1 MNKAYNRINWEN
13 YPSMDTPL
21 NEQNLNRMDGSLDEI
36 DNRVITLDTTKA
48 TKEEVSPLI
57 KEISFNES
65 NGIFTITRKNG
76 SKFTIDTKLEKIAI
90 NFGYDPVTQRIS
102 LTLIDGTV
110 QYIDLSA
117 LITQYEFMDTDTVSF
132 FIDENGKISAIVKE
146 GSIQEKHLRP
156 NYLAEI
162 KVEAAKAQLSES
174 NAAQSAVDAENSKKL
189 AESYTHGGTGI
200 REGEDDDNAK
210 KYKELAEQAYEN
222 LQKGVVTGVKG
233 ETETNFRQGNVNI
246 TPENIGLGNV
256 PNVTTNDQTPT
267 FTQAATRENIA
278 SGNKLSVIFG
288 KIMKWF
294 ADLKTVAFSGS
305 YNDLSNKPSI
315 GAATITIKQNGA
327 VKGTFTVNQNENTTI
342 ELTDNNTVYSL
353 PLAASGTRGGVQVG
367 YSANGKNYPVQL
379 SGEKMFVNVPWTD
392 NNTWKANTAASEGY
406 VAKGS
411 GQANKVWKTDGN
423 GNPGWRDDAN
433 SWRGIQNNL
442 TSTATDQSLSAAQG
456 KALKGMIDEINTGMR
471 VDLTLINGFTGSAW
485 YAKVGNLV
493 LVSTAISCPGTGNIF
508 ANIPNNI
515 TPMKSQHSAAWI
527 YLDGSVGS
535 IAVATKT
542 SQEPGYLYVR
552 NWNGATLPKGTT
564 VYASFMYYLG

>member
-174 NAAQSAVDAENSKKL
+174 NAAQSAVDAENSKTL

-233 ETETNFRQGNVNI
+233 EAETNFRQGNVNV

-305 YNDLSNKPSI
+305 YTDLSDKPTALKNPSALTFT
-315 GAATITIKQNGA
+315 GAVTGSYDGSAAKSVAIPSVGNATVTIKQNGT
-327 VKGTFTVNQNENTTI
+327 VKSTFTLNQSGNVTV
-342 ELTDNNTVYSL
+342 EL
-353 PLAASGTRGGVQVG
+353 
-367 YSANGKNYPVQL
+367 
-379 SGEKMFVNVPWTD
+379 TD

-411 GQANKVWKTDGN
+411 GQANKVWKTDGS

-433 SWRGIQNNL
+433 TNTWRPVQDNL
-442 TSTATDQSLSAAQG
+442 TSDSTTDSLSAKQG
-456 KALKGMIDEINTGMR
+456 KVLDGKINELYTGIANKIISKDTYVSGITVPGKGTILKS
-471 VDLTLINGFTGSAW
+471 LTVSNNIGYAVYTISLYCTDNYIVPHLINWSRN
-485 YAKVGNLV
+485 VDSNGNTTSYV
-493 LVSTAISCPGTGNIF
+493 INI
-508 ANIPNNI
+508 ALHNL
-515 TPMKSQHSAAWI
+515 
-527 YLDGSVGS
+527 YDGSRTAS
-535 IAVATKT
+535 KC
-542 SQEPGYLYVR
+542 
-552 NWNGATLPKGTT
+552 GAITT
-564 VYASFMYYLG
+564 HVN

>member
-174 NAAQSAVDAENSKKL
+174 NAAQSAVDAENSKTL

-233 ETETNFRQGNVNI
+233 EAETNFRQGNVNV

-305 YNDLSNKPSI
+305 YTDLSDKPTALKNPSALTFT
-315 GAATITIKQNGA
+315 GAVTGSYDGSAAKSVAIPSVGNATVTIKQNGT
-327 VKGTFTVNQNENTTI
+327 VKSTFTLNQSGNVTV
-342 ELTDNNTVYSL
+342 EL
-353 PLAASGTRGGVQVG
+353 
-367 YSANGKNYPVQL
+367 
-379 SGEKMFVNVPWTD
+379 TD

-411 GQANKVWKTDGN
+411 GQANKVWKTDGS

-433 SWRGIQNNL
+433 TNTWRPVQDNL
-442 TSTATDQSLSAAQG
+442 TSDSTTDSLSAKQG
-456 KALKGMIDEINTGMR
+456 KVLDGKINELYTGMNKSFKIVLAESR
-471 VDLTLINGFTGSAW
+471 LSAFGAIPNFSDYKEIVVIINSNGLSKSYYMPMEFLKASSSIVLANFWQYEGISKG
-485 YAKVGNLV
+485 YATIKITNNGEYHVGN
-493 LVSTAISCPGTGNIF
+493 
-508 ANIPNNI
+508 NIPANSEN
-515 TPMKSQHSAAWI
+515 S
-527 YLDGSVGS
+527 SV
-535 IAVATKT
+535 
-542 SQEPGYLYVR
+542 YVL
-552 NWNGATLPKGTT
+552 AK
-564 VYASFMYYLG
+564 

>member
-13 YPSMDTPL
+13 YPSMGTPL

-233 ETETNFRQGNVNI
+233 EAETNFRQGNVNV

-411 GQANKVWKTDGN
+411 GQANKVWKTDGS

-456 KALKGMIDEINTGMR
+456 KALKGMIDELNTGIPTM
-471 VDLTLINGFTGSAW
+471 TLNNVWQIC
-485 YAKVGNLV
+485 YKVAGWDMFAQIP
-493 LVSTAISCPGTGNIF
+493 LVSTAQNLTV
-508 ANIPNNI
+508 
-515 TPMKSQHSAAWI
+515 TSAAIFLNGAWQALTI
-527 YLDGSVGS
+527 KRTLAYG
-535 IAVATKT
+535 
-542 SQEPGYLYVR
+542 GYLRAEFQEISSLAY
-552 NWNGATLPKGTT
+552 GL
-564 VYASFMYYLG
+564 YLCRITGKLEK

>member
-174 NAAQSAVDAENSKKL
+174 NAAQSAVDAENSKTL

-233 ETETNFRQGNVNI
+233 EAETNFRQGNVNV

-305 YNDLSNKPSI
+305 YTDLSDKPTALKNPSALTFT
-315 GAATITIKQNGA
+315 GAVTGSYDGSAAKSVAIPSVGNATVTIKQNGT
-327 VKGTFTVNQNENTTI
+327 VKSTFTLNQSGNVTV
-342 ELTDNNTVYSL
+342 EL
-353 PLAASGTRGGVQVG
+353 
-367 YSANGKNYPVQL
+367 
-379 SGEKMFVNVPWTD
+379 TD

-411 GQANKVWKTDGN
+411 GQANKVWKTDGS

-433 SWRGIQNNL
+433 TNTWRPVQDNL
-442 TSTATDQSLSAAQG
+442 TSDSTTDSLSAKQG
-456 KALKGMIDEINTGMR
+456 KVLDGKINELYTGIAFDSGITVSNRFVKIRFTCRVKGNRVLMQGIFYGNSTAVEGQNHAIANISSNIKPSTQIDTIACIQDGNYHY
-471 VDLTLINGFTGSAW
+471 LGSAC
-485 YAKVGNLV
+485 LTI
-493 LVSTAISCPGTGNIF
+493 TA
-508 ANIPNNI
+508 NNI
-515 TPMKSQHSAAWI
+515 QVSSNISMAGRYVQF
-527 YLDGSVGS
+527 SVS
-535 IAVATKT
+535 
-542 SQEPGYLYVR
+542 YDL
-552 NWNGATLPKGTT
+552 
-564 VYASFMYYLG
+564 

>member
-174 NAAQSAVDAENSKKL
+174 NAAQSAVDAENSKTL

-233 ETETNFRQGNVNI
+233 EAETNFRQGNVNV

-305 YNDLSNKPSI
+305 YTDLSDKPTALKNPSALTFT
-315 GAATITIKQNGA
+315 GAVTGSYDGSAAKSVAIPSVGNATVTIKQNGT
-327 VKGTFTVNQNENTTI
+327 VKSTFTLNQSGNVTV
-342 ELTDNNTVYSL
+342 EL
-353 PLAASGTRGGVQVG
+353 
-367 YSANGKNYPVQL
+367 
-379 SGEKMFVNVPWTD
+379 TD

-411 GQANKVWKTDGN
+411 GQANKVWKTDGS

-433 SWRGIQNNL
+433 TNTWRPVQDNL
-442 TSTATDQSLSAAQG
+442 TSDSTTDSLSAKQG
-456 KALKGMIDEINTGMR
+456 KVLDGKINELYTGIAFDSGITVSDRFVKIRFTCRVKGNRVLMQGIFYGNSTAVEGQNHAIANISSNIKPSTQIDTIACIQDGNYHY
-471 VDLTLINGFTGSAW
+471 LGSAC
-485 YAKVGNLV
+485 LTI
-493 LVSTAISCPGTGNIF
+493 TA
-508 ANIPNNI
+508 NNI
-515 TPMKSQHSAAWI
+515 QVSSNISMAGRYVQF
-527 YLDGSVGS
+527 SVS
-535 IAVATKT
+535 
-542 SQEPGYLYVR
+542 YDL
-552 NWNGATLPKGTT
+552 
-564 VYASFMYYLG
+564 

>member
-13 YPSMDTPL
+13 YPSMGTPL
-21 NEQNLNRMDGSLDEI
+21 NEQNLNRMDGALDEV
-36 DNRVITLDTTKA
+36 DNRVISLDTTKA

-65 NGIFTITRKNG
+65 NGVFTITRKNG

-102 LTLIDGTV
+102 LTLIDGTI

-222 LQKGVVTGVKG
+222 LQKSTVTGVKG
-233 ETETNFRQGNVNI
+233 EAETNFRQGDVNI

-278 SGNKLSVIFG
+278 SGNKLSVILG
-288 KIMKWF
+288 KIMKWY
-294 ADLKTVAFSGS
+294 ADLKAVAFSGS

-327 VKGTFTVNQNENTTI
+327 VKGTFTVNQDEDTTI

-353 PLAASGTRGGVQVG
+353 PLAAAGTRGGVKIG

-379 SGEKMFVNVPWTD
+379 SNEQAFVSVPWTD
-392 NNTWKANTAASEGY
+392 NNTWKANTVASEGY

-411 GQANKVWKTDGN
+411 GQANKVWKTDGS

-456 KALKGMIDEINTGMR
+456 KALKGMIDALNTGIPAM
-471 VDLTLINGFTGSAW
+471 TLNNIW
-485 YAKVGNLV
+485 QICYKVAGWDMFAQIP
-493 LVSTAISCPGTGNIF
+493 LVSTAQNLTV
-508 ANIPNNI
+508 
-515 TPMKSQHSAAWI
+515 TSAAIFLNGAWQALTI
-527 YLDGSVGS
+527 KRTLAYG
-535 IAVATKT
+535 
-542 SQEPGYLYVR
+542 GYLRAEFQEISSLAY
-552 NWNGATLPKGTT
+552 GL
-564 VYASFMYYLG
+564 YLCRITGKLEK